1 MYSNK
6 KWLETWKNY
15 RFERLYGSKDRR
27 IKYLNW
33 LKNDFTK
40 FKNDNKKTV
49 MYLVKEFEM
58 KKSATAYKRATT
70 SKTGIIDPLKL
81 SSYKYNDDIFKKLT
95 ILPDAKNHGM
105 IMLLDWSG
113 SMCDVIKQTIDQ
125 LLNLIW
131 FAKKLIYLMKF
142 TYLQVKFIVMREVI
156 DHKDTI

>member
-6 KWLETWKNY
+6 KWLETWRSF
-15 RFERLYGSKDRR
+15 RFNRLYGSKDRR

-70 SKTGIIDPLKL
+70 NKTG
-81 SSYKYNDDIFKKLT
+81 
-95 ILPDAKNHGM
+95 
-105 IMLLDWSG
+105 
-113 SMCDVIKQTIDQ
+113 V
-125 LLNLIW
+125 LIVTG
-131 FAKKLIYLMKF
+131 KP
-142 TYLQVKFIVMREVI
+142 V
-156 DHKDTI
+156 

>member
-1 MYSNK
+1 
-6 KWLETWKNY
+6 
-15 RFERLYGSKDRR
+15 
-27 IKYLNW
+27 
-33 LKNDFTK
+33 
-40 FKNDNKKTV
+40 

-125 LLNLIW
+125 LLNLVW
-131 FAKKLIYLMKF
+131 FCQKINIPYEVYFF
-142 TYLQVKFIVMREVI
+142 TSEVHCTESG
-156 DHKDTI
+156 DRSQRHDLNGSWNYKHGWYV